1 MHFIFLFLALGGPIP
16 CFASTPPTPQLRA
29 PLLLGEGEQRFVHTP
44 AEIER
49 FTLSGD
55 AFRALSPPAALHSPK
70 TLLLRAQKPGTGELL
85 VWLKSSELLRFPL
98 RSFALGNDELPSLMI
113 RELSALQEV
122 EVHHASGHVLLRGE
136 VRSLSETARIRL
148 LKEAHGDKVRDF
160 TQASADLMRRIIPRL
175 REVQIPGGLAPEIR
189 EEQGRIRVSGHFPP
203 ERTALS
209 RRWESALRAIYPL
222 LDWDV
227 EQLPPSGPMVF
238 FRVYLLEV
246 RKESMQSLGVR
257 WPALVQ
263 SAFVLQPQQSPTA
276 TTSFEASLHALE
288 SQGGLKILS
297 HPEIAVRSPGEAELF
312 SGGEIPLRSHTRFQ
326 STLQWKSFGLLLRL
340 KVLETQGQRVRAE
353 IQTEVSQLDHA
364 ISLDETPGIR
374 SNRLKTQV
382 DATLGA
388 PLVLCGM
395 IQESTRKKAQGLP
408 GLSSIPVL
416 GSLFGSQ
423 DYQEERSEL
432 LAVLIPHTQ
441 SRPLDP
447 ASIAEEFP
455 RGPVP
460 PPRNWISPS
469 DFARIRNSKEF
480 PWNAL

>member
-1 MHFIFLFLALGGPIP
+1 
-16 CFASTPPTPQLRA
+16 
-29 PLLLGEGEQRFVHTP
+29 V
-44 AEIER
+44 
-49 FTLSGD
+49 
-55 AFRALSPPAALHSPK
+55 
-70 TLLLRAQKPGTGELL
+70 
-85 VWLKSSELLRFPL
+85 SE
-98 RSFALGNDELPSLMI
+98 A
-113 RELSALQEV
+113 
-122 EVHHASGHVLLRGE
+122 
-136 VRSLSETARIRL
+136 ARIRL
-148 LKEAHGDKVRDF
+148 LREAHGEKVRDL
-160 TQASADLMRRIIPRL
+160 TQISPDLMRRILGRL
-175 REVQIPGGLAPEIR
+175 REVRIPGNVIPEIR
-189 EEQGRIRVSGHFPP
+189 EEEGRIRVGGQFPP
-203 ERTALS
+203 ERAAQA
-209 RRWESALRAIYPL
+209 RRWENALRAIYPL

-227 EQLPPSGPMVF
+227 EQLTASGPMVF

-246 RKESMQSLGVR
+246 RKESMRSLGVR
-257 WPALVQ
+257 WPSLVQ
-263 SAFVLQPQQSPTA
+263 SAFVLQPQQPLSS

-326 STLQWKSFGLLLRL
+326 STLQWKAFGLLLKL
-340 KVLETQGQRVRAE
+340 KVLETQGRRVRAE

-364 ISLDETPGIR
+364 IALDETPGIR
-374 SNRLKTQV
+374 ANRLKTQV

-416 GSLFGSQ
+416 GSLFGSK

-441 SRPLDP
+441 SRPVDP
-447 ASIAEEFP
+447 ETIAEDFP

-469 DFARIRNSKEF
+469 DYVRIRNSKEF